1 MTSHLLF
8 VIFDYP
14 HVPHKGAE
22 VKNDHLFSAPKVY
35 IFVAPHRT
43 RDSSFLLSTLFHHI
57 SSLGPNEPNPYP
69 DSAPFRKPSV
79 APLTDATQIS
89 LISIK
94 EIPIVKPAYT
104 LIMKLLILLSCVAA
118 VVVFAAP
125 SAPGLEEKLR
135 ALQEQ
140 LYNIEK
146 ENGVDVKQ
154 QQQPAERDTFLGFVP
169 QKRMVAW
176 QPMKRSMVNEDS
188 RAPLLH
194 AIEARLAEVLRAGER
209 LGVNPEEVLADLRGR
224 NQFQ

>member
-1 MTSHLLF
+1 
-8 VIFDYP
+8 
-14 HVPHKGAE
+14 
-22 VKNDHLFSAPKVY
+22 
-35 IFVAPHRT
+35 
-43 RDSSFLLSTLFHHI
+43 
-57 SSLGPNEPNPYP
+57 
-69 DSAPFRKPSV
+69 
-79 APLTDATQIS
+79 
-89 LISIK
+89 
-94 EIPIVKPAYT
+94 
-104 LIMKLLILLSCVAA
+104 MKLLILLSCVVAA
-118 VVVFAAP
+118 VVFAAP

-146 ENGVDVKQ
+146 ENGVETKQ
-154 QQQPAERDTFLGFVP
+154 QSADTFLGFAP

-224 NQFQ
+224 NQF

>member
-22 VKNDHLFSAPKVY
+22 VKNGHLFSAPKVY

-69 DSAPFRKPSV
+69 DSALFV
-79 APLTDATQIS
+79 N
-89 LISIK
+89 
-94 EIPIVKPAYT
+94 KPANT
-104 LIMKLLILLSCVAA
+104 FIMKLLILLSCVAA

>member
-1 MTSHLLF
+1 
-8 VIFDYP
+8 
-14 HVPHKGAE
+14 
-22 VKNDHLFSAPKVY
+22 
-35 IFVAPHRT
+35 
-43 RDSSFLLSTLFHHI
+43 
-57 SSLGPNEPNPYP
+57 
-69 DSAPFRKPSV
+69 
-79 APLTDATQIS
+79 
-89 LISIK
+89 
-94 EIPIVKPAYT
+94 
-104 LIMKLLILLSCVAA
+104 MKLLILLSCVVAA
-118 VVVFAAP
+118 VVFAAP

-146 ENGVDVKQ
+146 ESGVDTK
-154 QQQPAERDTFLGFVP
+154 QQPAERDTFLGFVP

-209 LGVNPEEVLADLRGR
+209 LGVNPEEVLADLRAR

>member
-1 MTSHLLF
+1 MFL
-8 VIFDYP
+8 
-14 HVPHKGAE
+14 KGAE
-22 VKNDHLFSAPKVY
+22 VKNGHLFSAPKVY
-35 IFVAPHRT
+35 IFVAPHT
-43 RDSSFLLSTLFHHI
+43 TPVSS
-57 SSLGPNEPNPYP
+57 
-69 DSAPFRKPSV
+69 
-79 APLTDATQIS
+79 PLTDATRIS

-94 EIPIVKPAYT
+94 EIPIVKPANT
-104 LIMKLLILLSCVAA
+104 FIMKLLILLSCVAA

-154 QQQPAERDTFLGFVP
+154 QQPAERDTFLGFVP

-188 RAPLLH
+188 RATLLH